1 MNIEYLGEYLLKEN
15 NLDYKLSGYGLGYWF
30 KLLFTGGYSF
40 SNIVPLSKRFVYD
53 LCLLRYR
60 YTNFGYI
67 DILVYL
73 LLIVVFS
80 FLAV

>member
-40 SNIVPLSKRFVYD
+40 SNTVPLSKRFVYD
-53 LCLLRYR
+53 LCLL
-60 YTNFGYI
+60 
-67 DILVYL
+67 
-73 LLIVVFS
+73 
-80 FLAV
+80 